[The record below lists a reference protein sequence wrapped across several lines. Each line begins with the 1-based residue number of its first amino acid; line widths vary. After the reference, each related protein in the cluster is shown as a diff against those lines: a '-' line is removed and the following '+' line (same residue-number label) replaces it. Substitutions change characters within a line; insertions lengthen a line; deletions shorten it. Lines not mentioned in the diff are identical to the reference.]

1 MATLFTTAA
10 RFFQLLSGHAMITPF
25 LKERWGWTDTD
36 ICWWCN
42 RGRQSREQHLFKEC
56 SSWKREIREL
66 WNTVGELSGRRE
78 QTGGPLKSREG
89 FGYRVRKARARPSNT
104 SVRDLLSSEQYTG
117 ATSRLPEN
125 TRVGEAKEGAI
136 CK

>member
-1 MATLFTTAA
+1 
-10 RFFQLLSGHAMITPF
+10 MIAPF

-42 RGRQSREQHLFKEC
+42 RGRQSSEHLFKEC

-66 WNTVGELSGRRE
+66 WNTVEELSGRRE
-78 QTGGPLKSREG
+78 QTGGPLKSRKG
-89 FGYRVRKARARPSNT
+89 FGYRVRQARARPSNT
-104 SVRDLLSSEQYTG
+104 SIRDLLSSEQYTG
-117 ATSRLPEN
+117 AVLRFLEN
-125 TRVGEAKEGAI
+125 TRVGEVKEGAI